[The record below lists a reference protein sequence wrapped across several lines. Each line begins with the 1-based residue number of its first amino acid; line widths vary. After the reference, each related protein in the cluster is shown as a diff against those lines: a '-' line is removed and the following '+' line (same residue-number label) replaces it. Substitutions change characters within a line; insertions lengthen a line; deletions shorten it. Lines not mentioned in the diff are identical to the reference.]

1 MFKRDQSLIEMYA
14 KQSPKHTEMVCTF
27 VIASIRTQL
36 STLPRI
42 MKTYRRRGKNGLD
55 ELMPKQKEGIL
66 YVRQNR
72 KWLFNLVERYR
83 NGGITTEETLLE
95 LMTIP
100 CIGLVKAGF
109 LLQCLTGTVGC
120 LDCHN
125 LREHG
130 LKEGAFKLSHNRV
143 TEANL
148 RKVRNYIQVCEELGG
163 SETLWNE
170 WCEGMADRY
179 SKRFA
184 DANAVS
190 FLHSQAIAGIN

>member
-1 MFKRDQSLIEMYA
+1 MYKRDQNLIETFA
-14 KQSPKHTEMVCTF
+14 KQSPKHTEQVAVF
-27 VIASIRTQL
+27 VIASIRTQF

-42 MKTYRRRGKNGLD
+42 MKTYRKRGKNGLD

-72 KWLFNLVERYR
+72 KWLFNLIERYR
-83 NGGITTEETLLE
+83 NGGITAEETLLE
-95 LMTIP
+95 LMNIP

-125 LREHG
+125 LRQHD
-130 LKEGAFKLSHNRV
+130 LKEGVFKLSHNRV

-184 DANAVS
+184 DANVVS
-190 FLHSQAIAGIN
+190 FLHSRAIAGIN